1 MRSPSGRGCG
11 HVRKGE
17 VKQMQSLYWITGAV
31 SLGGLLFGFDSG
43 VISGCEEAIQNE
55 FALAPF
61 WHGLVVAGALIGT
74 VFGALAAGRM
84 CDWLG
89 RKPTLVWMG
98 VLFLVS
104 AAGCALT
111 PGGAAATSAALSR
124 ALGPHVL
131 GWMRFIGGLA
141 IGGVSVAV
149 PMYIAEIAPP
159 ESRGR
164 LVLVNQFCI
173 VLGIVVSYVSNY
185 CVARWLPA
193 SPAVVWRAMLGA
205 ECIPVLMYLAALVRV
220 PESPLWLAARGNTA
234 ATSAALPADAPLFVQ
249 RNLKPILLCFTVAF
263 FSQLSGVN
271 AVNYYAPRIFRMIF
285 GEGSELVPLAGTIG
299 VGVVNLVFTVLAFFV
314 IDRVGR
320 RPMLIAGCAA
330 MAAMHGLVAWQISLG
345 DSCAPWIALAG
356 VYGFIAAVAFSA
368 SAVIWV
374 FISEIFPPD
383 VRAKGQSFGGT
394 VHWVMCMLVSWLF
407 PVAVAHTG
415 TCAFAFFAAMMLI
428 EMVWAIF
435 IMPETKGMSIIQL

>member
-1 MRSPSGRGCG
+1 M
-11 HVRKGE
+11 KTL
-17 VKQMQSLYWITGAV
+17 SLYWIVCAV

-43 VISGCEEAIQNE
+43 VISGCEETIQGE
-55 FALAPF
+55 FSLSPF

-74 VFGALAAGRM
+74 VFGALAAGKM
-84 CDWLG
+84 CDLLG

-98 VLFLVS
+98 ILFFIS

-111 PGGAAATSAALSR
+111 PGGEV
-124 ALGPHVL
+124 LGPQVL
-131 GWMRFIGGLA
+131 GWMRFIGGIG

-159 ESRGR
+159 GSRGR

-173 VLGIVVSYVSNY
+173 VLGIVVSYISNY

-193 SPAVVWRAMLGA
+193 STGVVWRAMLGA
-205 ECIPVLMYLAALVRV
+205 ECLPIILYLAALAKV
-220 PESPLWLAARGNTA
+220 PESPHQVKVEA
-234 ATSAALPADAPLFVQ
+234 SAPLFTH
-249 RNLKPILLCFTVAF
+249 RNLRPILLCFTVAF

-271 AVNYYAPRIFRMIF
+271 AVNYYAPRIFKMIF
-285 GEGSELVPLAGTIG
+285 GEGSELVSLAGTIG
-299 VGVVNLVFTVLAFFV
+299 VGAVNLVFTVLAFFL
-314 IDRVGR
+314 IDRFGR
-320 RPMLIAGCAA
+320 RPLLVSGCAT

-345 DSCAPWIALAG
+345 TACTPWLALIG

-415 TCAFAFFAAMMLI
+415 TYAFAFFAAMMLL

-435 IMPETKGMSIIQL
+435 FMPETKGRPITG

>member
-1 MRSPSGRGCG
+1 MTDERGDDMSEEQMATGQGRGG
-11 HVRKGE
+11 NLSSISY
-17 VKQMQSLYWITGAV
+17 QLSSNLYWITCAV
-31 SLGGLLFGFDSG
+31 SLGGLLFGFDTG

-84 CDWLG
+84 CDRLG

-111 PGGAAATSAALSR
+111 PGGVI
-124 ALGPHVL
+124 GPHVL
-131 GWMRFIGGLA
+131 GWMRFIGGIA

-159 ESRGR
+159 EKRGR
-164 LVLVNQFCI
+164 LVLVNHFCI
-173 VLGIVVSYVSNY
+173 VLGIVVSYASNY

-193 SPAVVWRAMLGA
+193 SAAVVWRAMLGA
-205 ECIPVLMYLAALVRV
+205 ECLPVLMYLAALWKV
-220 PESPLWLAARGNTA
+220 PESPHQAKVEA
-234 ATSAALPADAPLFVQ
+234 SAPLFVR
-249 RNLKPILLCFTVAF
+249 RNLRPILLCFTVAF

-271 AVNYYAPRIFRMIF
+271 AVNYYAPRIFKMIF
-285 GEGSELVPLAGTIG
+285 GEGSELVSLAGTIG
-299 VGVVNLVFTVLAFFV
+299 VGVVNLVFTVLAFFL
-314 IDRVGR
+314 IDLFGR
-320 RPMLIAGCAA
+320 RPLLISGCAS

-345 DSCAPWIALAG
+345 EACTPWLAMVG

-383 VRAKGQSFGGT
+383 VRAKGQSFGGM
-394 VHWVMCMLVSWLF
+394 VHWVMCMFVSWLF

-415 TCAFAFFAAMMLI
+415 TYALAFFAAMMLL

-435 IMPETKGMSIIQL
+435 LMPETKGKAIVG

>member
-1 MRSPSGRGCG
+1 M
-11 HVRKGE
+11 KL
-17 VKQMQSLYWITGAV
+17 KWIVCAV

-43 VISGCEEAIQNE
+43 VISGCEEAIQRE

-74 VFGALAAGRM
+74 VFGAFAAGKM
-84 CDWLG
+84 CDRLG

-111 PGGAAATSAALSR
+111 PGGGRGATVLPIAGM
-124 ALGPHVL
+124 LGPHVL
-131 GWMRFIGGLA
+131 GWMRFIGGIA

-159 ESRGR
+159 ERRGR

-173 VLGIVVSYVSNY
+173 VLGIVVSYISNY
-185 CVARWLPA
+185 CVARWLPF
-193 SPAVVWRAMLGA
+193 SPEVVWRAMLGA
-205 ECIPVLMYLAALVRV
+205 ECIPVVMYLAALVRV
-220 PESPLWLAARGNTA
+220 PESPHQARVEA
-234 ATSAALPADAPLFVQ
+234 SAPLFTR
-249 RNLKPILLCFTVAF
+249 RNLRPILLCFTVAF

-271 AVNYYAPRIFRMIF
+271 AVNYYSPRIFNMIF
-285 GEGSELVPLAGTIG
+285 GEESELVSLAGTIG
-299 VGVVNLVFTVLAFFV
+299 VGVVNLVFTVLAFFL
-314 IDRVGR
+314 IDRFGR
-320 RPMLIAGCAA
+320 RRLLISGCFL
-330 MAAMHGLVAWQISLG
+330 MAAMHGLIAWQISLG
-345 DSCAPWIALAG
+345 AACTPWLALAG

-383 VRAKGQSFGGT
+383 VRAKGQSFGGA
-394 VHWVMCMLVSWLF
+394 VHWIMCMAVSWLF
-407 PVAVAHTG
+407 PVAVSRTG
-415 TCAFAFFAAMMLI
+415 TYAFAFFAAMMLL
-428 EMVWAIF
+428 EAVWAIVW
-435 IMPETKGMSIIQL
+435 MPETKGRSIGS

>member
-1 MRSPSGRGCG
+1 M
-11 HVRKGE
+11 K
-17 VKQMQSLYWITGAV
+17 LYWITCAV

-61 WHGLVVAGALIGT
+61 WHGFVVAGALIGT

-111 PGGAAATSAALSR
+111 PSGET
-124 ALGPHVL
+124 LGPQVL
-131 GWMRFIGGLA
+131 GWMRFVGGIA

-159 ESRGR
+159 EKRGR

-173 VLGIVVSYVSNY
+173 VLGIVVSYISNY

-193 SPAVVWRAMLGA
+193 SPAVIWRAMLGA
-205 ECIPVLMYLAALVRV
+205 ECLPVLMYLVALVRV
-220 PESPLWLAARGNTA
+220 PESPLWLAAR
-234 ATSAALPADAPLFVQ
+234 SANAPYRCDGRAVSPRPPSAAPLFVR
-249 RNLKPILLCFTVAF
+249 RNLRPILLCFTVAF

-271 AVNYYAPRIFRMIF
+271 AVNYYAPRIFKMIF
-285 GEGSELVPLAGTIG
+285 GEGSDLVSLAGTIG
-299 VGVVNLVFTVLAFFV
+299 VGAVNLVFTVLAFFF

-320 RPMLIAGCAA
+320 RLMLIAGCAA
-330 MAAMHGLVAWQISLG
+330 MAAMHGLVAWQISPG
-345 DSCAPWIALAG
+345 TACTPWLALAG

-415 TCAFAFFAAMMLI
+415 TYAFAFFAAMMLL

-435 IMPETKGMSIIQL
+435 LMPETKGKLIVVGD

>member
-1 MRSPSGRGCG
+1 MKSP
-11 HVRKGE
+11 
-17 VKQMQSLYWITGAV
+17 SLYWITCAV

-43 VISGCEEAIQNE
+43 VISGCEEAIQRE

-61 WHGLVVAGALIGT
+61 WHGLVVAGALFGT

-98 VLFLVS
+98 VLFFIS
-104 AAGCALT
+104 AAGCAFT
-111 PGGAAATSAALSR
+111 PHGEI
-124 ALGPHVL
+124 GPHVL
-131 GWMRFIGGLA
+131 GWMRFIGGIA

-149 PMYIAEIAPP
+149 PMYIAEIAPS
-159 ESRGR
+159 EKRGR

-173 VLGIVVSYVSNY
+173 VFGIVVSYISNY
-185 CVARWLPA
+185 CVARWLTA
-193 SPAVVWRAMLGA
+193 SSDVVWRTMLGA
-205 ECIPVLMYLAALVRV
+205 ECIPVVMYLAALVRV
-220 PESPLWLAARGNTA
+220 PESPHQARVE
-234 ATSAALPADAPLFVQ
+234 ATAPLFTR
-249 RNLKPILLCFTVAF
+249 RNLRPILLCFTVAF

-271 AVNYYAPRIFRMIF
+271 AVNYYAPRIFKMIF
-285 GEGSELVPLAGTIG
+285 GEGSELVSLAGTIG
-299 VGVVNLVFTVLAFFV
+299 VGVVNLVFTVLAFFL
-314 IDRVGR
+314 IDRFGR
-320 RPMLIAGCAA
+320 KPLLISGCAA
-330 MAAMHGLVAWQISLG
+330 MAAMHGLVAWQVSLG
-345 DSCAPWIALAG
+345 TACTPWLALAG

-383 VRAKGQSFGGT
+383 VRAKGQSFGGA

-415 TCAFAFFAAMMLI
+415 TYAFAFFAAMMLL
-428 EMVWAIF
+428 EMVWAALF
-435 IMPETKGMSIIQL
+435 MPETKGTSIS

>member
-1 MRSPSGRGCG
+1 MKAGT
-11 HVRKGE
+11 
-17 VKQMQSLYWITGAV
+17 LYWITGAV
-31 SLGGLLFGFDSG
+31 SLGGLLFGFDTG
-43 VISGCEEAIQNE
+43 VISGCEEAIQGE
-55 FALAPF
+55 FALSPF

-98 VLFLVS
+98 VLFFVS

-111 PGGAAATSAALSR
+111 PGGETA
-124 ALGPHVL
+124 GPQVL
-131 GWMRFIGGLA
+131 GWMRFIGGIA

-159 ESRGR
+159 GSRGR

-173 VLGIVVSYVSNY
+173 VLGIVVSYASNY

-193 SPAVVWRAMLGA
+193 TPAVVWRSMLGA
-205 ECIPVLMYLAALVRV
+205 ECLPALLYLAALVRV
-220 PESPLWLAARGNTA
+220 PESPHQMRVEAG
-234 ATSAALPADAPLFVQ
+234 APLFVR
-249 RNLKPILLCFTVAF
+249 RNLRPLLLCFTVAF

-285 GEGSELVPLAGTIG
+285 GDGSALVPLAGTIG
-299 VGVVNLVFTVLAFFV
+299 VGAVNLVFTVAAFFL
-314 IDRVGR
+314 IDRFGR
-320 RPMLIAGCAA
+320 RPLLISGCAA

-345 DSCAPWIALAG
+345 ADCTPWLAMLG

-383 VRAKGQSFGGT
+383 VRAKGQSFGGA

-407 PVAVAHTG
+407 PVAVARTG
-415 TCAFAFFAAMMLI
+415 TFAFAFFAAMMLL

-435 IMPETKGMSIIQL
+435 LMPETKGLSIEAGNGGGER

>member
-1 MRSPSGRGCG
+1 MTKLG
-11 HVRKGE
+11 
-17 VKQMQSLYWITGAV
+17 LLAITCAV

-43 VISGCEEAIQNE
+43 VISGCEEAIQKE
-55 FALAPF
+55 FALSPF

-74 VFGALAAGRM
+74 VFGALAAGGM
-84 CDWLG
+84 CDKFG

-98 VLFLVS
+98 VLFFVS
-104 AAGCALT
+104 AAGCAFT
-111 PGGAAATSAALSR
+111 PGGEM
-124 ALGPHVL
+124 LGPQVL
-131 GWMRFIGGLA
+131 GWMRFIGGIA

-185 CVARWLPA
+185 CVAKWLPF
-193 SPAVVWRAMLGA
+193 SPAVVWRTMLGA
-205 ECIPVLMYLAALVRV
+205 ECLPALMYLCALAYV
-220 PESPLWLAARGNTA
+220 PESPHQKSVVAA
-234 ATSAALPADAPLFVQ
+234 APLFVR

-285 GEGSELVPLAGTIG
+285 GEGSGMVALAGTIG
-299 VGVVNLVFTVLAFFV
+299 VGAVNLVFTVLAFFL
-314 IDRVGR
+314 IDRFGR
-320 RPMLIAGCAA
+320 RPLLISGCAA
-330 MAAMHGLVAWQISLG
+330 MAAMHGLVAWQVSLG
-345 DSCAPWIALAG
+345 DACTPWLAMVG

-374 FISEIFPPD
+374 FISEIFPAD
-383 VRAKGQSFGGT
+383 VRAKGQSFGGM

-407 PVAVAHTG
+407 PVAVAKTG
-415 TCAFAFFAAMMLI
+415 TYAFAFFAAMMLV
-428 EMVWAIF
+428 EMFWAIF
-435 IMPETKGMSIIQL
+435 FMPETRGKSIGDR

>member
-1 MRSPSGRGCG
+1 MTGFR
-11 HVRKGE
+11 
-17 VKQMQSLYWITGAV
+17 LFAITCAV

-43 VISGCEEAIQNE
+43 VISGCEEAIQRE
-55 FALAPF
+55 FALPPF

-84 CDWLG
+84 CDMFG

-98 VLFLVS
+98 LLFFVS

-111 PGGAAATSAALSR
+111 PCGEF
-124 ALGPHVL
+124 LGPQVL
-131 GWMRFIGGLA
+131 GWMRFIGGIA

-185 CVARWLPA
+185 CVAKWLPCA
-193 SPAVVWRAMLGA
+193 PTVVWRTMLGA
-205 ECIPVLMYLAALVRV
+205 ECIPALMYLGALAYV
-220 PESPLWLAARGNTA
+220 PESPHQKSVVAA
-234 ATSAALPADAPLFVQ
+234 APLFTR
-249 RNLKPILLCFTVAF
+249 RNLRAILLCFTVAF

-271 AVNYYAPRIFRMIF
+271 AVNYYAPRIFKMIF
-285 GEGSELVPLAGTIG
+285 GDGSAMVALAGTIG
-299 VGVVNLVFTVLAFFV
+299 VGAVNLVFTVLAFFL
-314 IDRVGR
+314 IDRFGR
-320 RPMLIAGCAA
+320 RPLLISGCAA
-330 MAAMHGLVAWQISLG
+330 MAAMHGLVAWQVSLG
-345 DSCAPWIALAG
+345 DACTPWLAMTG

-374 FISEIFPPD
+374 FISEIFPAD
-383 VRAKGQSFGGT
+383 VRAKGQSFGGM

-407 PVAVAHTG
+407 PVAVAKTG
-415 TCAFAFFAAMMLI
+415 TYAFAFFAAMMLL
-428 EMVWAIF
+428 EMFWAVF
-435 IMPETKGMSIIQL
+435 FMPETRGKSID

>member
-1 MRSPSGRGCG
+1 MHSI
-11 HVRKGE
+11 
-17 VKQMQSLYWITGAV
+17 YWITCAV

-43 VISGCEEAIQNE
+43 VISGCEEAIQRE
-55 FALAPF
+55 FALSPF

-84 CDWLG
+84 CDRLG

-111 PGGAAATSAALSR
+111 PGGER
-124 ALGPHVL
+124 LGPQVL

-159 ESRGR
+159 EKRGR

-205 ECIPVLMYLAALVRV
+205 ECVPVLMYLAALVRV
-220 PESPLWLAARGNTA
+220 PESPHQARVA
-234 ATSAALPADAPLFVQ
+234 ATAPLFVR
-249 RNLKPILLCFTVAF
+249 RNLKPLLLCFTVAF

-285 GEGSELVPLAGTIG
+285 GEGSGLVSLAGTIG
-299 VGVVNLVFTVLAFFV
+299 VGVVNLAFTVLAFFF

-320 RPMLIAGCAA
+320 RPMLIAGCAT

-345 DSCAPWIALAG
+345 EACTPWLAMAG

-415 TCAFAFFAAMMLI
+415 TFAFAFFAAMMLL
-428 EMVWAIF
+428 EMVWALF
-435 IMPETKGMSIIQL
+435 LMPETKGREIVERS

>member
-1 MRSPSGRGCG
+1 MRNPCETVTCAKSCSTRFGLLSTTC
-11 HVRKGE
+11 
-17 VKQMQSLYWITGAV
+17 AV

-111 PGGAAATSAALSR
+111 PGGEI
-124 ALGPHVL
+124 GPHVL
-131 GWMRFIGGLA
+131 GWMRFVGGLA

-149 PMYIAEIAPP
+149 PMYIAEIAPA

-205 ECIPVLMYLAALVRV
+205 ECIPALMYLAALVRV
-220 PESPLWLAARGNTA
+220 PESPLWLGRVARPARPRARGTRPPVEA
-234 ATSAALPADAPLFVQ
+234 SAPLFVR
-249 RNLKPILLCFTVAF
+249 RNLRPILLCFTVAF

-285 GEGSELVPLAGTIG
+285 GEGSELVSLAGTIG
-299 VGVVNLVFTVLAFFV
+299 VGVVNLAFTVAAFFL
-314 IDRVGR
+314 IDRFGR
-320 RPMLIAGCAA
+320 RPLLISGCAA

-345 DSCAPWIALAG
+345 EACTPWIAMVG

-407 PVAVAHTG
+407 PVVVARTG
-415 TCAFAFFAAMMLI
+415 TFAFAFFAAMMLI

-435 IMPETKGMSIIQL
+435 LMPETKGKRIEEE

>member
-1 MRSPSGRGCG
+1 MN
-11 HVRKGE
+11 
-17 VKQMQSLYWITGAV
+17 LYWITCAV
-31 SLGGLLFGFDSG
+31 SLGGLLFGFDTG

-111 PGGAAATSAALSR
+111 PGGV
-124 ALGPHVL
+124 LGPHVL
-131 GWMRFIGGLA
+131 GWMRFIGGIA

-159 ESRGR
+159 EKRGR

-173 VLGIVVSYVSNY
+173 VLGIVVSYASNY
-185 CVARWLPA
+185 CVARWVPA
-193 SPAVVWRAMLGA
+193 SAAVVWRAMLGV
-205 ECIPVLMYLAALVRV
+205 ECLPVLMYLAALWKV
-220 PESPLWLAARGNTA
+220 PESPHQAKVEV
-234 ATSAALPADAPLFVQ
+234 SAPLFVR
-249 RNLKPILLCFTVAF
+249 RNLQPILLCFTVAF

-285 GEGSELVPLAGTIG
+285 GEGSELVSLAGTIG
-299 VGVVNLVFTVLAFFV
+299 VGAVNLVFTVLAFFL
-314 IDRVGR
+314 IDRFGR
-320 RPMLIAGCAA
+320 RPLLISGCAS

-345 DSCAPWIALAG
+345 EACTPWLAMVG

-383 VRAKGQSFGGT
+383 VRAKGQSFGGM
-394 VHWVMCMLVSWLF
+394 VHWVMCMFVSWLF

-415 TCAFAFFAAMMLI
+415 TYAFAFFAAMMLI

-435 IMPETKGMSIIQL
+435 LMPETKGLRISDSE

>member
-1 MRSPSGRGCG
+1 MR
-11 HVRKGE
+11 
-17 VKQMQSLYWITGAV
+17 SLYWITCAV

-43 VISGCEEAIQNE
+43 VISGCEEAIQRE
-55 FALAPF
+55 FALSPF

-84 CDWLG
+84 CDRLG

-98 VLFLVS
+98 ILFLVS

-111 PGGAAATSAALSR
+111 PGGER
-124 ALGPHVL
+124 LGPQVL

-159 ESRGR
+159 EKRGR

-205 ECIPVLMYLAALVRV
+205 ECVPVLMYLAALVRV
-220 PESPLWLAARGNTA
+220 PESPHQARVA
-234 ATSAALPADAPLFVQ
+234 ATAPLFVR
-249 RNLKPILLCFTVAF
+249 RNLKPLLLCFTVAF

-285 GEGSELVPLAGTIG
+285 GEGSGLVSLAGTIG
-299 VGVVNLVFTVLAFFV
+299 VGVVNLAFTVLAFFF

-320 RPMLIAGCAA
+320 RPMLIAGCAT

-345 DSCAPWIALAG
+345 EACTPWLAMAG

-415 TCAFAFFAAMMLI
+415 TFAFAFFAAMMLL
-428 EMVWAIF
+428 EMVWALF
-435 IMPETKGMSIIQL
+435 LMPETKGREIVERS

>member
-1 MRSPSGRGCG
+1 M
-11 HVRKGE
+11 K
-17 VKQMQSLYWITGAV
+17 LYWITCAV

-43 VISGCEEAIQNE
+43 VISGCEEAIQAE
-55 FALAPF
+55 FSLSPF

-98 VLFLVS
+98 VLFLIS

-111 PGGAAATSAALSR
+111 PWGATGGRDMAAPLPGM
-124 ALGPHVL
+124 LGPHVL
-131 GWMRFIGGLA
+131 GWMRFVGGIA

-159 ESRGR
+159 GSRGR

-193 SPAVVWRAMLGA
+193 SPAIVWRAMLGA
-205 ECIPVLMYLAALVRV
+205 ECLPVILYLAALVRV
-220 PESPLWLAARGNTA
+220 PESPHQARVE
-234 ATSAALPADAPLFVQ
+234 ATAPLFVR

-271 AVNYYAPRIFRMIF
+271 AVNYYAPRIFKMIF
-285 GEGSELVPLAGTIG
+285 GEGSELVSLAGTIG
-299 VGVVNLVFTVLAFFV
+299 VGVVNLVFTVLAFFL
-314 IDRVGR
+314 IDRFGR
-320 RPMLIAGCAA
+320 RPLLISGCAA

-345 DSCAPWIALAG
+345 DACTPWLAMAG

-383 VRAKGQSFGGT
+383 VRAKGQSFGGM
-394 VHWVMCMLVSWLF
+394 VHWIMCMLVSWLF

-415 TCAFAFFAAMMLI
+415 TYAFAFFAAMMLI

-435 IMPETKGMSIIQL
+435 LMPETKGTLIAGNIES

>member
-1 MRSPSGRGCG
+1 MN
-11 HVRKGE
+11 
-17 VKQMQSLYWITGAV
+17 LYWITCAV

-43 VISGCEEAIQNE
+43 VISGCEEAIQEE
-55 FALAPF
+55 FALAPL

-104 AAGCALT
+104 AAGCAFT
-111 PGGAAATSAALSR
+111 PGGMV
-124 ALGPHVL
+124 GPHVL
-131 GWMRFIGGLA
+131 GWMRFIGGIA

-159 ESRGR
+159 ERRGR

-185 CVARWLPA
+185 CVARWLPT
-193 SPAVVWRAMLGA
+193 SSAVIWRTMLGA
-205 ECIPVLMYLAALVRV
+205 ECLPVIMYLVALVRV
-220 PESPLWLAARGNTA
+220 PESPHQAKVEV
-234 ATSAALPADAPLFVQ
+234 SAPLFVR
-249 RNLKPILLCFTVAF
+249 RNLRPLLLCFTVAF

-271 AVNYYAPRIFRMIF
+271 AVNYYAPRIFKMIF
-285 GEGSELVPLAGTIG
+285 GEGSGLVSLAGTIG
-299 VGVVNLVFTVLAFFV
+299 VGAVNLMFTVLAFFF

-320 RPMLIAGCAA
+320 RPMLIVGCAA

-345 DSCAPWIALAG
+345 TSCMPWLALAG

-383 VRAKGQSFGGT
+383 VRAKGQSFGGM

-415 TCAFAFFAAMMLI
+415 TYAFAFFAAMMLI
-428 EMVWAIF
+428 EMFWAMF
-435 IMPETKGMSIIQL
+435 LMPETKGRHLHTLSTALE

>member
-1 MRSPSGRGCG
+1 M
-11 HVRKGE
+11 
-17 VKQMQSLYWITGAV
+17 SLRWIVCAV

-43 VISGCEEAIQNE
+43 VISGCEEAIQRE

-74 VFGALAAGRM
+74 VFGAFAAGRM
-84 CDWLG
+84 CDRIG

-111 PGGAAATSAALSR
+111 PSGGRGATALPFVGMI
-124 ALGPHVL
+124 GPHVL
-131 GWMRFIGGLA
+131 GWMRFIGGIA

-159 ESRGR
+159 ERRGR

-173 VLGIVVSYVSNY
+173 VLGIVVSYISNY
-185 CVARWLPA
+185 CVARWLPF
-193 SPAVVWRAMLGA
+193 SPEVIWRAMLGA
-205 ECIPVLMYLAALVRV
+205 ECIPVVMYLVALARV
-220 PESPLWLAARGNTA
+220 PESPHQARVEA
-234 ATSAALPADAPLFVQ
+234 SAPLFAR

-271 AVNYYAPRIFRMIF
+271 AVNYYSPRIFNMIF
-285 GEGSELVPLAGTIG
+285 GEGSELVSLAGTIG
-299 VGVVNLVFTVLAFFV
+299 VGVVNLIFTVLAFFL
-314 IDRVGR
+314 IDRFGR
-320 RPMLIAGCAA
+320 RKLLISGCFL
-330 MAAMHGLVAWQISLG
+330 MAAMHGLIAWQISLG
-345 DSCAPWIALAG
+345 AACTPWLALAG

-383 VRAKGQSFGGT
+383 VRAKGQSFGGA
-394 VHWVMCMLVSWLF
+394 VHWIMCMAVSWLF
-407 PVAVAHTG
+407 PVAVSRTG
-415 TCAFAFFAAMMLI
+415 TYAFAFFAAMMLL
-428 EMVWAIF
+428 EAVWAIVW
-435 IMPETKGMSIIQL
+435 MPETKGRSIDG

>member
-1 MRSPSGRGCG
+1 MP
-11 HVRKGE
+11 
-17 VKQMQSLYWITGAV
+17 SLYWITCAV

-43 VISGCEEAIQNE
+43 VISGCEEAIQRE

-61 WHGLVVAGALIGT
+61 WHGLVVAGALVGT

-104 AAGCALT
+104 ALGCALT
-111 PGGAAATSAALSR
+111 PGGET
-124 ALGPHVL
+124 LGPQVL
-131 GWMRFIGGLA
+131 GWMRFVGGIA
-141 IGGVSVAV
+141 IGGVSIAV

-159 ESRGR
+159 EKRGR

-185 CVARWLPA
+185 CVARWLHA
-193 SPAVVWRAMLGA
+193 SPAVVWRTMLGV
-205 ECIPVLMYLAALVRV
+205 ECLPVLMYLAALVRV
-220 PESPLWLAARGNTA
+220 PESPHQAKVTA
-234 ATSAALPADAPLFVQ
+234 TAPLFVR
-249 RNLKPILLCFTVAF
+249 RNLRPILLCFTVAF

-285 GEGSELVPLAGTIG
+285 GEGSELVSLAGTVG
-299 VGVVNLVFTVLAFFV
+299 VGVVNLVFTVAAFFF

-345 DSCAPWIALAG
+345 AACTPLLALAG
-356 VYGFIAAVAFSA
+356 VYGFIASVAFSA

-415 TCAFAFFAAMMLI
+415 TCAFAFFAAMMLL

-435 IMPETKGMSIIQL
+435 LMPETKGKMIGVGD

>member
-1 MRSPSGRGCG
+1 MN
-11 HVRKGE
+11 
-17 VKQMQSLYWITGAV
+17 MLYWITCAV

-43 VISGCEEAIQNE
+43 VISGCEEAIQKE

-84 CDWLG
+84 CDRLG

-98 VLFLVS
+98 VLFFIS

-111 PGGAAATSAALSR
+111 PGGSF
-124 ALGPHVL
+124 GPHVL
-131 GWMRFIGGLA
+131 GWMRFVGGIA

-159 ESRGR
+159 EKRGR

-185 CVARWLPA
+185 CVARWLTA

-205 ECIPVLMYLAALVRV
+205 ECIPVVMYLVALVKV
-220 PESPLWLAARGNTA
+220 PESPLWMAARGDTT
-234 ATSAALPADAPLFVQ
+234 ATSAALPTAAPLFVR
-249 RNLKPILLCFTVAF
+249 RNLKPILLCFIVAF

-271 AVNYYAPRIFRMIF
+271 AVNYYAPRIFKMIF
-285 GEGSELVPLAGTIG
+285 GEGSELVSLAGTIG
-299 VGVVNLVFTVLAFFV
+299 VGAVNLVFTVLAFFF

-320 RPMLIAGCAA
+320 RPMLVAGCAA

-345 DSCAPWIALAG
+345 SACTPWLALAG

-415 TCAFAFFAAMMLI
+415 TYAFAFFAAMMLL

-435 IMPETKGMSIIQL
+435 LMPETKGKAIAGELKS

>member
-1 MRSPSGRGCG
+1 MR
-11 HVRKGE
+11 
-17 VKQMQSLYWITGAV
+17 LYWITCAV

-55 FALAPF
+55 FALSPF
-61 WHGLVVAGALIGT
+61 WHGLVVAGALFGT

-111 PGGAAATSAALSR
+111 PGGET
-124 ALGPHVL
+124 LGPQVL
-131 GWMRFIGGLA
+131 GWMRFIGGIA

-149 PMYIAEIAPP
+149 PMYIAEIAPA
-159 ESRGR
+159 EERGR

-205 ECIPVLMYLAALVRV
+205 ECLPVLMYLAALVRV
-220 PESPLWLAARGNTA
+220 PESPHQARVTMA
-234 ATSAALPADAPLFVQ
+234 APLFVR
-249 RNLKPILLCFTVAF
+249 RNLRPLLLCFIVAF

-271 AVNYYAPRIFRMIF
+271 AVNYYAPRIFKMIF
-285 GEGSELVPLAGTIG
+285 GEGSELVSLAGTIG
-299 VGVVNLVFTVLAFFV
+299 VGVVNLVFTVLAFFF
-314 IDRVGR
+314 IDRAGR

-330 MAAMHGLVAWQISLG
+330 MAMMHVLVAWQISLG
-345 DSCAPWIALAG
+345 AACTPWLALAG

-394 VHWVMCMLVSWLF
+394 VHWGMCMLVSWLF

-415 TCAFAFFAAMMLI
+415 TSAFAFFAAMMLL

-435 IMPETKGMSIIQL
+435 LMPETKGKLIGGSD

>member
-1 MRSPSGRGCG
+1 MKSP
-11 HVRKGE
+11 
-17 VKQMQSLYWITGAV
+17 SLYWITCAV
-31 SLGGLLFGFDSG
+31 SLGGLLFGFDAG
-43 VISGCEEAIQNE
+43 VISGCEEAIQGE
-55 FALAPF
+55 FALKPF

-98 VLFLVS
+98 VLFFIS
-104 AAGCALT
+104 AAGCAIT
-111 PGGAAATSAALSR
+111 PHGEI
-124 ALGPHVL
+124 GPHVL
-131 GWMRFIGGLA
+131 GWMRFIGGIA

-159 ESRGR
+159 ERRGR

-173 VLGIVVSYVSNY
+173 VLGIVVSYISNY
-185 CVARWLPA
+185 CVARWLTA
-193 SPAVVWRAMLGA
+193 SSDVVWRAMLGA
-205 ECIPVLMYLAALVRV
+205 ECIPVVMYLAALVRV
-220 PESPLWLAARGNTA
+220 PESPHQARVEA
-234 ATSAALPADAPLFVQ
+234 SAPLFVR
-249 RNLKPILLCFTVAF
+249 RNLRPILLCFTVAF

-271 AVNYYAPRIFRMIF
+271 AVNFYSPRIFKMIF
-285 GEGSELVPLAGTIG
+285 GEGSKLVALAGTIG
-299 VGVVNLVFTVLAFFV
+299 VGVVNLVFTVLAFFL
-314 IDRVGR
+314 IDRFGR
-320 RPMLIAGCAA
+320 KPLLISGCAA
-330 MAAMHGLVAWQISLG
+330 MAAMHGLVAWQVSLG
-345 DSCAPWIALAG
+345 TACTPWLALAG

-383 VRAKGQSFGGT
+383 VRAKGQSFGGA

-415 TCAFAFFAAMMLI
+415 TYAFAFFAAMMLI
-428 EMVWAIF
+428 EMVWAALF
-435 IMPETKGMSIIQL
+435 MPETKGTSIS